1 MFLALNTD
9 MSCSL
14 IKLDE
19 GADRSL
25 GLSIE
30 ACTDFSSAA
39 KLSAKIKK
47 EEHIAAAELHWLPA
61 PDRSD
66 CKIVPNCRGYD

>member
-19 GADRSL
+19 RADRSL
-25 GLSIE
+25 GLSIK

-47 EEHIAAAELHWLPA
+47 KNISLQLSYTGFQLPTD
-61 PDRSD
+61 PTV
-66 CKIVPNCRGYD
+66 K